1 MHASE
6 RNRLTRGFPE
16 FYNSPSILDE
26 ISTMSCESKNKN
38 FYAISK
44 TQILIVLKALV
55 FCAFCSQYY
64 KIIVMKITRQIR
76 NVQPELWEKG
86 EL

>member
-1 MHASE
+1 MCETVTINNILSVPESE

-16 FYNSPSILDE
+16 FYNSPCILDD

-44 TQILIVLKALV
+44 TQILIV
-55 FCAFCSQYY
+55 
-64 KIIVMKITRQIR
+64 
-76 NVQPELWEKG
+76 
-86 EL
+86 